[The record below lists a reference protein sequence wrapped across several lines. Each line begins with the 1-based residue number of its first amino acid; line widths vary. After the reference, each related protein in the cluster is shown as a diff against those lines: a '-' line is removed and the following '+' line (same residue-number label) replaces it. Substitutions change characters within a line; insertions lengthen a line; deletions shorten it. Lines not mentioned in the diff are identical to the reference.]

1 MSTELKIVS
10 LAAAAAAAVA
20 AEGIIS
26 LALDLCISWV
36 MMITLDFQNTENG
49 FTTQNDGEIFININ
63 EQIQS
68 NEGINYI
75 ENMQSY

>member
-1 MSTELKIVS
+1 M
-10 LAAAAAAAVA
+10 
-20 AEGIIS
+20 
-26 LALDLCISWV
+26 ALDLCISWALTV
-36 MMITLDFQNTENG
+36 TLDFQNTENG
-49 FTTQNDGEIFININ
+49 FTTQNDGEIFINID

>member
-1 MSTELKIVS
+1 M
-10 LAAAAAAAVA
+10 
-20 AEGIIS
+20 
-26 LALDLCISWV
+26 ALDLCISRA
-36 MMITLDFQNTENG
+36 MTITLDFRNTENG
-49 FTTQNDGEIFININ
+49 FTTRNDGEIFINTD

>member
-1 MSTELKIVS
+1 MSTLLKIVS
-10 LAAAAAAAVA
+10 LAAAS
-20 AEGIIS
+20 EGVIS

-36 MMITLDFQNTENG
+36 MTITLDFRNTENG